1 MIDGQ
6 EQVKGGIF
14 WLGTATIAARLLDV
28 GATLAVLSLLT
39 QEQMGLGALALG
51 SCAIVESLSG
61 LGIGNAL
68 IQGRAVTPEEE
79 NRLFWLTSVVGLGLG
94 LLLAALAPVLAL
106 TYRDVELTP
115 LIAVS
120 GLKLLLV
127 GVSVV
132 PLSLLSKQ
140 LKFKD
145 IGAAQTLASL
155 GEGLTKIILAAGG
168 AGAWAL
174 VLGNVA
180 RGLVLLG
187 ALAVLSAFRPGLPWA
202 PARIGRFVRFGLPL
216 SGSSALYQ
224 IYRNADYFLVG
235 RLLGVEALGLYRVAF
250 DIAMQPTDAIITL
263 TGRVGFPVY
272 SRLATDLPA
281 LRATFLNNTRTL
293 FLMVVPVATFIFFAS
308 GDVLALL
315 GKERWAPSV
324 PIVQML
330 VWAGL
335 MRAATVMFGQV
346 YAAVGRPRYAVLESL
361 VTLVL
366 LVGSF
371 WFGLSVFPELGLL
384 SVCVAWLLVYP
395 LLLVGHLL
403 LIRRLISL
411 EPGPYLRELASGLGP
426 GPCMLIGLY
435 LLTRGFGESG
445 GWLKLVAISVVGLG
459 IYAGYLRW
467 VLKLQWRELLPKR
480 APRPAALA
488 GADLP
493 KPS

>member
-1 MIDGQ
+1 
-6 EQVKGGIF
+6 V
-14 WLGTATIAARLLDV
+14 V
-28 GATLAVLSLLT
+28 GLLT
-39 QEQMGLGALALG
+39 QEQMGLGVLAL
-51 SCAIVESLSG
+51 STCAIVESLSG

-79 NRLFWLTSVVGLGLG
+79 SRLFWLTSVVGLGLG
-94 LLLAALAPVLAL
+94 LSLAALAPVLAL
-106 TYRDVELTP
+106 TYRDAELTP
-115 LIAVS
+115 LVAVS
-120 GLKLLLV
+120 GFKLLLV

-145 IGAAQTLASL
+145 IGTVQTWASL
-155 GEGLTKIILAAGG
+155 GEGLTKITLAIGG

-180 RGLVLLG
+180 RGLVLLV
-187 ALAVLSAFRPGLPWA
+187 ALGLLSAFRPRSPWA
-202 PARIGRFVRFGLPL
+202 PARVGRLVRFGLQL
-216 SGSSALYQ
+216 SGSNALYQ
-224 IYRNADYFLVG
+224 AYKNADYFLVG
-235 RLLGVEALGLYRVAF
+235 KLLGVDALGLYRVAF
-250 DIAMQPTDAIITL
+250 DVAMQPTDAIITL

-281 LRATFLNNTRTL
+281 LRATFLTNTRSL
-293 FLMVVPVATFIFFAS
+293 FLMVVPVATFIFFAAAE
-308 GDVLALL
+308 VLALL
-315 GKERWAPSV
+315 GKERWAGSV
-324 PIVQML
+324 PLVQML

-335 MRAATVMFGQV
+335 MRAATVMFAQV
-346 YAAVGRPRYAVLESL
+346 YVAMGRPRYAMLESL

-371 WFGLSVFPELGLL
+371 WFGLRVFPELGLL

-411 EPGPYLRELASGLGP
+411 PPGSYLRALASGLGP
-426 GPCMLIGLY
+426 GPCMLVGLY
-435 LLTRGFGESG
+435 LVSQGFGESG
-445 GWLKLVAISVVGLG
+445 GWPKLAAIAVVGLA

-467 VLKLQWRELLPKR
+467 VLKIQWRELLPKR
-480 APRPAALA
+480 GARPAPLP
-488 GADLP
+488 GADLA
-493 KPS
+493 KPT